1 MAFPPRSLPDLA
13 PAYQPQLELPHTR
26 YYNAPAQQLYRPYG
40 ADQTFAFA
48 VQAQHSGGS
57 VTTTPNH
64 NQRPSTLPA
73 WQPDVA
79 HSGAVLTST
88 SRPASTSAAST
99 GPASSMRPPDRP
111 RKRKAATLREE
122 DWKPYKKPILDLH
135 IEQKVPLQ
143 KVRELIVEKY
153 GFKAEYVA
161 SVRARQQEF

>member
-1 MAFPPRSLPDLA
+1 
-13 PAYQPQLELPHTR
+13 
-26 YYNAPAQQLYRPYG
+26 
-40 ADQTFAFA
+40 
-48 VQAQHSGGS
+48 
-57 VTTTPNH
+57 
-64 NQRPSTLPA
+64 
-73 WQPDVA
+73 
-79 HSGAVLTST
+79 
-88 SRPASTSAAST
+88 
-99 GPASSMRPPDRP
+99 MRPPDRP